1 MRTMVT
7 ARLPGIELTLARA
20 LKASQAKGQIINRV
34 KVKLNSYF
42 LVFWEKFLIAWLHN
56 VRRCCCYEL
65 MNADLSYCYLQ
76 KWMRINVVIVVFNLQ
91 MRPMLLLCFY
101 CCILLGKRCTGF
113 WIFWILFLDF
123 WILLGFFL
131 GFYWNFFRFSRSV
144 RDFFWVIYPSP
155 RLSG

>member
-20 LKASQAKGQIINRV
+20 LRASQAKGQIINRV

-65 MNADLSYCYLQ
+65 MNADLSYCYFQNECGLTSLLLFLTNKCDQ
-76 KWMRINVVIVVFNLQ
+76 CCYCVFIVVYYLEKGVRDSGFFG
-91 MRPMLLLCFY
+91 FY
-101 CCILLGKRCTGF
+101 F
-113 WIFWILFLDF
+113 WIFGFFWDFFGILLEFFLDF
-123 WILLGFFL
+123 HVACGIFFE
-131 GFYWNFFRFSRSV
+131 
-144 RDFFWVIYPSP
+144 
-155 RLSG
+155 